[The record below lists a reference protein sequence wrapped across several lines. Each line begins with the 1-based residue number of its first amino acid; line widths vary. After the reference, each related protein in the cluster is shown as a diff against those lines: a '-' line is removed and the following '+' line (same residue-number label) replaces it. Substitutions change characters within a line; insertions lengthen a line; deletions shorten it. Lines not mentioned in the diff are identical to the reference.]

1 MSQQRPHRN
10 LVSLRERDVDKAQ
23 AALAR
28 VKRRHAELEA
38 ERVEQSL
45 KLEQLK
51 TSETLKHR
59 KINWRAQR
67 KSVKASELKL
77 VEQHLAELRRSR
89 SELLDRMSTVDSSLE
104 DIALEIK
111 RRQSDLEKALGQLKA
126 LQQLQ
131 TKWEDEQKH
140 QRDLKESEE
149 QDSLAVYRRSPS
161 ESKDG

>member
-126 LQQLQ
+126 LGELQ